1 MVFLIFIFKF
11 PTLKFLEELL
21 YFCMDKNEY
30 ENNKLYFVCL
40 AEEGKKACSTK
51 YLKMNKFTI
60 IKTKY

>member
-1 MVFLIFIFKF
+1 
-11 PTLKFLEELL
+11 
-21 YFCMDKNEY
+21 MDKNEY